1 MTMPSVVLAISSACR
16 ISTTKRMPLMP
27 AMAVRSMLSEMICE
41 RMLRGVAPIAR
52 RMPISVVRSRT
63 VTIMMF
69 DTPMAPA
76 SSVPMPTSQMSMLTP
91 RNMLSTIENII
102 SVLNII
108 TPLSSFGLTSCACAI
123 TLRIRSVM
131 SLIFTP
137 GFPVMQSKSMLCPR
151 LYTCCTSVMGSTT
164 ACSSLP
170 LMFML
175 PSL

>member
-1 MTMPSVVLAISSACR
+1 
-16 ISTTKRMPLMP
+16 MP

-108 TPLSSFGLTSCACAI
+108 TPLSSFGLTS
-123 TLRIRSVM
+123 
-131 SLIFTP
+131 
-137 GFPVMQSKSMLCPR
+137 
-151 LYTCCTSVMGSTT
+151 
-164 ACSSLP
+164 
-170 LMFML
+170 
-175 PSL
+175 